1 MDSAPPSP
9 MPQNMSMC
17 TYTNTMTEQDLKAD
31 VEEIIISEIP
41 WTDPDF
47 PPNSESLCQK
57 EDLEK
62 L

>member
-9 MPQNMSMC
+9 IPFSVSEC
-17 TYTNTMTEQDLKAD
+17 AYTNGLAEQDIKAN
-31 VEEIIISEIP
+31 VEEIIISGIP

-57 EDLEK
+57 ED
-62 L
+62 

>member
-1 MDSAPPSP
+1 
-9 MPQNMSMC
+9 MSMC
-17 TYTNTMTEQDLKAD
+17 AYTNTMTVQDLKAD
-31 VEEIIISEIP
+31 VEEIISSEIP

-47 PPNSESLCQK
+47 PPVSESLCQK